1 LSLKPEVYCMTVH
14 LFGDTSSPSCAN
26 FALLQTAEDNLNEF
40 DDLMIGI
47 VRRNVYMDDC
57 LKAVHSVEEATR
69 LVKQLSK
76 LLQR

>member
-1 LSLKPEVYCMTVH
+1 MTVH

-40 DDLMIGI
+40 DDLTIGT
-47 VRRNVYMDDC
+47 VRRYFYVDGC
-57 LKAVHSVEEATR
+57 LKAVHSVEEGTR